1 MKLRTLL
8 TSLKKI
14 FILLVVVFV
23 STVLSAQ
30 PVSAQTRDWT
40 GVCVGPTEGS
50 ADVATIQGL
59 ECLIA
64 NIFTVIIT
72 LIGLAGFVMF
82 CLGGITWMASGSD
95 SKNTATARQTM
106 TYAVIGIVVTLSA
119 FIILNFIASFTGIS
133 IITQFRIPTS
143 EM

>member
-1 MKLRTLL
+1 MKLSSLYTATKKLL
-8 TSLKKI
+8 TIAFVVFFSI
-14 FILLVVVFV
+14 FI
-23 STVLSAQ
+23 STSPAH
-30 PVSAQTRDWT
+30 AQTVEWS
-40 GVCVGPTEGS
+40 GVCVGPTEKS
-50 ADVATIQGL
+50 ADVPTIQGL

-82 CLGGITWMASGSD
+82 CVGGITWMASGGD

-143 EM
+143 EL